1 MLHMKNLFQIKLLGI
16 LFEYFQQRTSFSKLA
31 RNRDFILIY
40 LEQTKTKPT
49 KFQLDLSS
57 ETQLWNCIAVG

>member
-57 ETQLWNCIAVG
+57 ETQL